1 MKQSALE
8 LLFQAHLDTVGCPKM
23 ERQYKFHPARKWR
36 LDFARLDAKTAV
48 EIDGGEFM
56 RKAGIR
62 GGHNR
67 GAQMAKD
74 YEKRNQAIILGWAVF
89 QLTGQMVEKE
99 GMMWARNVKWM
110 IEERRK
116 EWHNKK

>member
-8 LLFQAHLDTVGCPKM
+8 LLFQAHLESVGCPKM
-23 ERQYKFHPARKWR
+23 ERQHRFHPTRKWR
-36 LDFARLDAKTAV
+36 LDFAHIGTKICI

-74 YEKRNQAIILGWAVF
+74 YEKRNTAIILGWTVF

-99 GMMWARNVKWM
+99 GMIWAGTVKAH
-110 IEERRK
+110 IEHIEGG
-116 EWHNKK
+116 W

>member
-8 LLFQAHLDTVGCPKM
+8 LLFQAHLESVGCPKM
-23 ERQYKFHPARKWR
+23 ERQYKFHLTRKWC
-36 LDFARLDAKTAV
+36 LDFAHLGTKAAI

-74 YEKRNQAIILGWAVF
+74 YEKRNEAIILGWTVF
-89 QLTGQMVEKE
+89 QLTGQMVERGGIIWAKKVKAHIEDIE
-99 GMMWARNVKWM
+99 GGW
-110 IEERRK
+110 
-116 EWHNKK
+116 

>member
-1 MKQSALE
+1 MRQSTLE
-8 LLFQAHLDTVGCPKM
+8 LLFNAHLESVGCPVM
-23 ERQYKFHPARKWR
+23 MQHYRFHPTRKWEF
-36 LDFARLDAKTAV
+36 DFAHCPTKIAV

-74 YEKRNQAIILGWAVF
+74 YEKRNEAIMLGWTVF
-89 QLTGQMVEKE
+89 QLTGQMVQKH
-99 GMMWARNVKWM
+99 GMMWARKVKDL
-110 IEERRK
+110 IENRR
-116 EWHNKK
+116 EE

>member
-1 MKQSALE
+1 MRQSTLE
-8 LLFQAHLDTVGCPKM
+8 LLFQAHLDTVGCHVM
-23 ERQYKFHPARKWR
+23 LQQYRFHSDRKWAF
-36 LDFARLDAKTAV
+36 DFAHCPTKIAV

-74 YEKRNQAIILGWAVF
+74 YEKRNEAAMLGWTVF

-99 GMMWARNVKWM
+99 GMMWAGKVKRL
-110 IEERRK
+110 IEVEK
-116 EWHNKK
+116 AKGE